1 MLYLACT
8 TVSSVDLAQYGVSL
22 AKDWVSVECGT
33 MNFVRI
39 KTAYITNTTSIF
51 MVIHFYTKKSE
62 FITWISKYQPNRYLA
77 RKQNYNTLAQSHQ
90 AHNVETTSYD
100 FISNKVV

>member
-51 MVIHFYTKKSE
+51 TVYAEIFAVFQFSRYFAVSMNPRKLKSRNI
-62 FITWISKYQPNRYLA
+62 FLFLSKNR
-77 RKQNYNTLAQSHQ
+77 R
-90 AHNVETTSYD
+90 
-100 FISNKVV
+100 